1 MLRYNFQRES
11 RGGRGTVI
19 RRYNIRW
26 YHLFPI
32 FRLHFIRERH
42 THTRTT
48 STVILLKYYSSRANK
63 KRQSGW
69 RSSTRFDRI
78 IILFFSLLFFSLSLF
93 LSLAGFLYSLALLL
107 EADGKSVTRM
117 TTGIILF
124 EKEWNGG
131 GGRLDGD
138 KFSVASSLPSSSLF
152 SSSRTL

>member
-1 MLRYNFQRES
+1 MEEQ
-11 RGGRGTVI
+11 
-19 RRYNIRW
+19 
-26 YHLFPI
+26 H
-32 FRLHFIRERH
+32 
-42 THTRTT
+42 
-48 STVILLKYYSSRANK
+48 
-63 KRQSGW
+63 SG
-69 RSSTRFDRI
+69 FDRI
-78 IILFFSLLFFSLSLF
+78 IILFFSLLFFSLSLSLSF

>member
-1 MLRYNFQRES
+1 MVSSISYLSITFYS
-11 RGGRGTVI
+11 RKT
-19 RRYNIRW
+19 
-26 YHLFPI
+26 
-32 FRLHFIRERH
+32 H